1 MKIFHLIDSLSG
13 AGGAEQGLVREV
25 TRFSSDLDQTV
36 IRLFEADDLAPS
48 LIDAD
53 VDDRWLGLTR
63 HSAVS
68 AYPSGVRRLV
78 RIIRADRPDVI
89 QTSLF
94 AANIVG
100 QIAGRLTRTPVLST
114 FTLSGDKSLLQAHQP
129 GAGSRKA
136 ELLRRVGAWA
146 ARGHH
151 VYFRSLTAD
160 AAVTNAKLL
169 GISPE
174 RVTVIPAVS
183 PVICGPT
190 PSFLA
195 VRWACLRPVGFLSMS
210 GARSLRRARSIS
222 CACSL
227 DSART
232 TMTSIW

>member
-94 AANIVG
+94 AANIV
-100 QIAGRLTRTPVLST
+100 
-114 FTLSGDKSLLQAHQP
+114 
-129 GAGSRKA
+129 
-136 ELLRRVGAWA
+136 
-146 ARGHH
+146 
-151 VYFRSLTAD
+151 
-160 AAVTNAKLL
+160 
-169 GISPE
+169 
-174 RVTVIPAVS
+174 
-183 PVICGPT
+183 
-190 PSFLA
+190 
-195 VRWACLRPVGFLSMS
+195 
-210 GARSLRRARSIS
+210 
-222 CACSL
+222 
-227 DSART
+227 
-232 TMTSIW
+232 